1 MHKLLAVALAALLQ
15 APAWAQTA
23 LPALTGPTEVGTTTM
38 AAGQYQVTDK
48 TNGKVYDLMVTGK
61 GNMILSPSAA
71 ASAGAAASAAT
82 GAPQSAAAT
91 PPAATPPAA
100 TPPAATPPAAVSPP
114 AVIAAPVAAT
124 AAVSGTAAG
133 ATQGASSTINN
144 LVNQGVQR
152 GMSELMKRG
161 ATNQL
166 KNLVK

>member
-1 MHKLLAVALAALLQ
+1 MYKLLAVALAALLQ

-23 LPALTGPTEVGTTTM
+23 SPALTGPTEVGTTTM

-71 ASAGAAASAAT
+71 AAASSGTAAAAV
-82 GAPQSAAAT
+82 
-91 PPAATPPAA
+91 
-100 TPPAATPPAAVSPP
+100 TPPAAVSPSAAVSPP
-114 AVIAAPVAAT
+114 AIAPVAGAS
-124 AAVSGTAAG
+124 AVSGTAAG

-144 LVNQGVQR
+144 LVNQGMQR
-152 GMSELMKRG
+152 GMNELMKRG

>member
-1 MHKLLAVALAALLQ
+1 MYKLLAVALAALLQ

-23 LPALTGPTEVGTTTM
+23 SPALTGPTEVGTTTM

-71 ASAGAAASAAT
+71 AAASSGTAAAAV
-82 GAPQSAAAT
+82 
-91 PPAATPPAA
+91 
-100 TPPAATPPAAVSPP
+100 TPPAAVSPP
-114 AVIAAPVAAT
+114 AIIAAPVAGAS
-124 AAVSGTAAG
+124 AVSGTAAG

-144 LVNQGVQR
+144 LVNQGMQR
-152 GMSELMKRG
+152 GMNELMKRG